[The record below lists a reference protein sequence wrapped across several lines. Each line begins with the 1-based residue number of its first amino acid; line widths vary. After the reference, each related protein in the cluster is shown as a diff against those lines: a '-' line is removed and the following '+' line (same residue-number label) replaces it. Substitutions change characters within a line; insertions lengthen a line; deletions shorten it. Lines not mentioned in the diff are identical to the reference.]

1 MSVSL
6 GDLTPNNIKQL
17 KVLNSVLFPEK
28 TFEENY
34 YKDCL
39 EKLEW
44 SQLGK
49 YIYEKKKFI
58 EIY

>member
-6 GDLTPNNIKQL
+6 GDLTVNNIQQL
-17 KVLNSVLFPEK
+17 KVLNSVLFPNK
-28 TFEENY
+28 TFSEKY

-44 SQLGK
+44 SQFGN
-49 YIYEKKKFI
+49 F
-58 EIY
+58 